1 MRTETSESVNLQ
13 IIRSI
18 KNKGILGATAEEI
31 REQNPFIEDL
41 DFRLNLLSYQ
51 GILTAARYIHTAG
64 TIYYLTRDTRSLL
77 GTDKFNGMLNKVHVP
92 VDVTIDMDEDE
103 GERLI
108 TCRISDNAL
117 LTPDGWRGEDIV
129 AYSCGGDSDSLI
141 SEVANEFEE
150 SIPEWLRGSIIY
162 DVSELDNYE
171 PALQQ

>member
-1 MRTETSESVNLQ
+1 MNHYPSYSANLIIIKFVYQSEL
-13 IIRSI
+13 
-18 KNKGILGATAEEI
+18 LGASLCELQKAF
-31 REQNPFIEDL
+31 PHLDDL
-41 DFRLNLLSYQ
+41 DFRLRFLSYQ

-64 TIYYLTRDTRSLL
+64 TIYYLTRDARSLL

-129 AYSCGGDSDSLI
+129 AYSCGGGSDSLI
-141 SEVANEFEE
+141 SEVTNEFEE
-150 SIPEWLRGSIIY
+150 SIPEWLRESIIY
-162 DVSELDNYE
+162 DISELDNYE